1 MTLTLRKPPLPR
13 RVFEAGFHAMARLL
27 LAVSR

>member
-1 MTLTLRKPPLPR
+1 MMLRKSPMPR
-13 RVFEAGFHAMARLL
+13 RLFEAGFHAMARLL

>member
-1 MTLTLRKPPLPR
+1 MTLRKPPMPR
-13 RVFEAGFHAMARLL
+13 RLFEVGFRAMARLL

>member
-13 RVFEAGFHAMARLL
+13 RLYEAGFHATARLL
-27 LAVSR
+27 PAVSR

>member
-1 MTLTLRKPPLPR
+1 MTPRKPPMPW
-13 RVFEAGFHAMARLL
+13 RVLEVGLRAMARLL

>member
-1 MTLTLRKPPLPR
+1 MTLRKPPMPR
-13 RVFEAGFHAMARLL
+13 RVLEVGFRAMARLL

>member
-1 MTLTLRKPPLPR
+1 MTLRKPPTPWRL
-13 RVFEAGFHAMARLL
+13 FEVGFRAMARLL

>member
-1 MTLTLRKPPLPR
+1 MTLRKPPMPR
-13 RVFEAGFHAMARLL
+13 RLFEVGFHAMARLL

>member
-1 MTLTLRKPPLPR
+1 MTPRKPPMPR
-13 RVFEAGFHAMARLL
+13 RLFEAGFRAMARLL

>member
-1 MTLTLRKPPLPR
+1 MTLHKSPTPW
-13 RVFEAGFHAMARLL
+13 RVFEIGFRAMARLL

>member
-1 MTLTLRKPPLPR
+1 MTLRKPPLR
-13 RVFEAGFHAMARLL
+13 RRLFESAFRAVARFL

>member
-1 MTLTLRKPPLPR
+1 MTLRKPPMPR
-13 RVFEAGFHAMARLL
+13 RLFEVEFHTMACLL

>member
-1 MTLTLRKPPLPR
+1 MTLRQPPMPR
-13 RVFEAGFHAMARLL
+13 RLFEVGFRAVARLL

>member
-1 MTLTLRKPPLPR
+1 MTLRKPPMPQRL
-13 RVFEAGFHAMARLL
+13 FEVGFRAVARLL